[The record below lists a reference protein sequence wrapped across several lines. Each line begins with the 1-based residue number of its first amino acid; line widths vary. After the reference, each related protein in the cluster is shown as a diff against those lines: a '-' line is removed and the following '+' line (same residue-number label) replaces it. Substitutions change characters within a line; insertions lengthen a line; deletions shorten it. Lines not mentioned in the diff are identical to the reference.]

1 MAILSINN
9 LTKNYKS
16 VKALDNVSF
25 SVPPKTVFGILG
37 PNGSGK
43 TTLLGIVMDV
53 IKASGGT
60 YTWVGETIAPNDVRK
75 KIGTLLETPNF
86 YHYLTA
92 EKNLLIAA
100 RIKGRGEA
108 DIEKVLKMVNLY
120 ERKDSKFNTFSLGM
134 KQRLAIASA
143 LLGDPEIL
151 VFDEPTNGLD
161 PAGIAEIRE
170 LIKELYKGG
179 KTIIMASHILDEVEK
194 VCTHVAIIQKGVLKT
209 VGSVAELM
217 NTSAT
222 VNTAV
227 NIVIEISASD
237 NEGLKN
243 ILQQMNEV
251 VSVSAVDN
259 ELHLVCTEKITG
271 EMVNKYCF
279 DKGIVLNKLNVKRKS
294 LEARFLEITGKQS
307 DK

>member
-9 LTKNYKS
+9 LTKNYGKIR
-16 VKALDNVSF
+16 ALDNVSF
-25 SVPPKTVFGILG
+25 EVPPKTVFGILG

-53 IKASGGT
+53 IKSSGGSF
-60 YTWVGETIAPNDVRK
+60 TWAGNGLAANDLRK

-86 YHYLTA
+86 YHYMSA
-92 EKNLLIAA
+92 EKNLEIAA
-100 RIKGRGEA
+100 KIKGRGEE
-108 DIEKVLKMVNLY
+108 DIEKVLRIVNLY
-120 ERKDSKFNTFSLGM
+120 ERKDSRFSTYSLGM
-134 KQRLAIASA
+134 KQRLAIAAA

-170 LIKELYKGG
+170 LIRELYRGG

-209 VGSVAELM
+209 VSSVGDLM
-217 NTSAT
+217 KAT
-222 VNTAV
+222 GTEVAV
-227 NIVIEISASD
+227 AVSIEISAAD
-237 NEGLKN
+237 NKVLKN
-243 ILQQMNEV
+243 ILEQLGGVKSVTEV
-251 VSVSAVDN
+251 DTDLQVI
-259 ELHLVCTEKITG
+259 CTEDISG
-271 EMVNKYCF
+271 EVLNRYCF
-279 DKGIVLNKLNVKRKS
+279 EKGVVLNKLNVKRKS
-294 LEARFLEITGKQS
+294 LETRFLEITGKQS